1 MIFVFL
7 FLTDFILY
15 DSGFCILTQDF
26 EYTILLKKKKKN
38 NLKMLRDFISIHLY
52 IFYFFSAFN
61 LWYIWYQ
68 LHSKLILQQGIS
80 AVLRN

>member
-1 MIFVFL
+1 MMFVFL

-15 DSGFCILTQDF
+15 DSGFWILTQDF
-26 EYTILLKKKKKN
+26 EYTVLLKKKK
-38 NLKMLRDFISIHLY
+38 NLQMLRDFISIHLY

-61 LWYIWYQ
+61 LEYIWYQ
-68 LHSKLILQQGIS
+68 LNIKLILQQGIS